1 MTYDKSHRALGAESG
16 RRQESLIPTSVFFA
30 VCQCRLYPLTYSS
43 ICPHVHLSAH
53 PPTDPL
59 TQPAIRHLPAHP
71 PTHLPTLIYP
81 FFHRPTHPSTHSS
94 ICLHIHLPT
103 YTSMSPF
110 PFSSSHLSVHLPPIH
125 LLVLPSIHPL
135 THQSCIH
142 SLINSPTLLSSNVTI
157 TTLNLLKKFTTTIIP
172 DTYYYFLLSYFLYLM
187 HAKMKPKSLNSMKF
201 LSTYPVCNTTHTL
214 CHLMHTTFLRD
225 LKVSI

>member
-16 RRQESLIPTSVFFA
+16 RRQESLIPTNVFFA

-59 TQPAIRHLPAHP
+59 TQPSICHLPAHS

-142 SLINSPTLLSSNVTI
+142 SLINSPTLPFSKAIHISIFSSTHPSPHPSI
-157 TTLNLLKKFTTTIIP
+157 HP
-172 DTYYYFLLSYFLYLM
+172 S
-187 HAKMKPKSLNSMKF
+187 PP
-201 LSTYPVCNTTHTL
+201 LSTIYNLSIHPPIYNPSFYPSVHPSIHLPSTHPVT
-214 CHLMHTTFLRD
+214 
-225 LKVSI
+225 